1 MKRTAILF
9 DGGFFV
15 KRIEHFRR
23 KYFEGVELSAEH
35 LCQVLNRIAQQH
47 VADLSK
53 AKGAQPHT
61 LYRVYFYDCPPPTGQ
76 LRYPIPDEGNKTSG
90 TWNTLKHPP
99 YLLRSQLHERL
110 KKNRKTALRLG
121 VLSKQGSWQLTG
133 NSLKALLSGEK
144 EWARLTKDDFYFSVD
159 QKMVDTKLG
168 VDITTLALEKLVDT
182 IVLVAGDSDFV
193 PAAKLARQKG
203 IDFLLD
209 PMWATT
215 TLDLTE
221 HVDGVQSYDV
231 VSAIKAVVGVDPV
244 VIPSW
249 WTAAKEA
256 GKVAS

>member
-23 KYFEGVELSAEH
+23 KFFEGVDLSAEH
-35 LCQVLNRIAQQH
+35 FCQVLNRIAQQH
-47 VADLSK
+47 VQDLTR
-53 AKGAQPHT
+53 ARGAQPHT
-61 LYRVYFYDCPPPTGQ
+61 LYRIYFYDCPPLDKQ
-76 LRYPIPDEGNKTSG
+76 VRYPLPDPGNKTPG

-99 YLLRSQLHERL
+99 YQLRTELHERL
-110 KKNRKTALRLG
+110 RKNRKTALRLG
-121 VLSKQGSWQLTG
+121 VLSKQGSWQLTTQALE
-133 NSLKALLSGEK
+133 SLLSGERAW
-144 EWARLTKDDFYFSVD
+144 EAMTKDDFYYDVG

-168 VDITTLALEKLVDT
+168 VDISTLALEKLVDT

-215 TLDLTE
+215 TPGLTE

-231 VSAIKAVVGVDPV
+231 VSAIKSAVGIGPIIV
-244 VIPSW
+244 PSW
-249 WTAAKEA
+249 WKK
-256 GKVAS
+256 GKG